1 MNFISDYLGEIIVV
15 VLSAV
20 LALATERWF
29 PTTDIP
35 QKRFW
40 AAMLFVLSIALGL
53 SINSSFKMNKKM
65 DQVTQNIH
73 DHVELTRIEGTVHV
87 VAHDY
92 EEIISNASGT
102 LRKWGE
108 DSQKSLDDDLKAGY
122 IPISRELAP
131 ITIAGVYNDA
141 KANMIASNVGSIDF
155 YFDVP
160 AYKQQNLLARD
171 HHVPIIR
178 FFVYSNSAHRG
189 VRLTRS
195 CMNKGMK
202 PDNIDDFTRC
212 VSELNNELGSLC
224 SVVVDFDKQFA
235 RIGEPRDLLL
245 MDNTFVA
252 ETEMYSEDWKPKRAK
267 ATEARV
273 NRDEVAKVR
282 KFFHTLRGITG
293 NSCTGRMDDKDVLTY
308 FPQLRNVQRKQ
319 NQHIADAA
327 FDQMLDQITGPD

>member
-40 AAMLFVLSIALGL
+40 AAMLFILSITLGL
-53 SINSSFKMNKKM
+53 SINGAFKMNRKM
-65 DQVTQNIH
+65 EQMTQEFGR
-73 DHVELTRIEGTVHV
+73 DVAVHESGAKV
-87 VAHDY
+87 HMIAHEY
-92 EEIISNASGT
+92 EQIISNASGT
-102 LRKWGE
+102 LRSWGE
-108 DSQKSLDDDLKAGY
+108 DSLKSLDDDLKAGY
-122 IPISRELAP
+122 IPISREQAP
-131 ITIAGVYNDA
+131 TTIAGVYKDS
-141 KANMIASNVGSIDF
+141 KVNMIASNVGSIDF

-160 AYKQQNLLARD
+160 AYAQQNLLARD

-178 FFVYSNSAHRG
+178 FFVYSNSGHRG
-189 VRLTRS
+189 VKLTRS

-202 PDNIDDFTRC
+202 PDNIEDFTRC

-224 SVVVDFDKQFA
+224 SVVVDFDKQFS

-245 MDNTFVA
+245 MDNSFVA
-252 ETEMYSEDWKPKRAK
+252 ETELYSEDWKPRRAK

-273 NRDEVAKVR
+273 NHDEVEKVR
-282 KFFHTLRGITG
+282 KFFHRLRGITG
-293 NSCTGRMDDKDVLTY
+293 NTCTGRMDDKDVLTY
-308 FPQLRNVQRKQ
+308 FPQLRSVQRRQ